1 MNLRHAITRTLTRRP
16 STTIVVVVQV
26 PTSSA
31 PILSVIRRCYVTS
44 SCDMKHDVKVCP
56 RRVSKRWHSDT
67 TKSTTNSGSSGI
79 ASSTNNTTSTTSRSS
94 SRWSPPVNPKEDEEE
109 KDRQRIQ
116 SERENDA
123 VVATQVGALAN
134 VGLAGTKG
142 VIGYGVNSTALMAD
156 AGNKMM
162 EMWYW

>member
-1 MNLRHAITRTLTRRP
+1 MNLRHAITRTTTLTRRP
-16 STTIVVVVQV
+16 STTIVVVIQTPAT
-26 PTSSA
+26 PT
-31 PILSVIRRCYVTS
+31 PTLSVIRRCYVTS
-44 SCDMKHDVKVCP
+44 GGDSKHDVKVDP

-67 TKSTTNSGSSGI
+67 TKSSSTASSGSSGI
-79 ASSTNNTTSTTSRSS
+79 TSSANSTSNTSRSS
-94 SRWSPPVNPKEDEEE
+94 SRWSAPINTKEDDEE
-109 KDRQRIQ
+109 KERQRIQ

-156 AGNKMM
+156 AGNWMG
-162 EMWYW
+162 